1 MRTNIDLDDHLVE
14 EAKGISG
21 LKTKKAVVEKSP
33 SQEVWEHIQAHYTPQ
48 PGPVDLT
55 FLSKKSPS
63 LRWGMNC
70 SCNFSY
76 F

>member
-1 MRTNIDLDDHLVE
+1 MRNIYTGVADLLLRTNN
-14 EAKGISG
+14 
-21 LKTKKAVVEKSP
+21 KKAVVEKSP

-70 SCNFSY
+70 SCNFTY

>member
-1 MRTNIDLDDHLVE
+1 MRNIYTGVADLLLRTNN
-14 EAKGISG
+14 
-21 LKTKKAVVEKSP
+21 KKAVVEKSP